1 MRDDRALTTGLIYH
15 PDYAKHSLGPAHP
28 ERPERI
34 TGTIQY
40 LSEVGLLED
49 PDVHLFK
56 PEPATVEEL
65 RLVHTIQYIERIRRL
80 SGRGGMLTLDTPVP
94 PSTYDIARLS
104 AGGAMLAGGV
114 VAEGKVKNS
123 FALIRPPGHHAGR
136 DFGGG
141 FCYFNNIALMV
152 EHLRTRY
159 RMKRFMIID
168 WDVHHGNGTQNIF
181 YSDPTVLYF
190 STHQMPLYPGTGTID
205 EIGEGE
211 GEGYN
216 VNLPLPPGTS
226 GEVYREI
233 VKELIEPL
241 ADEFKPEIIAVSAGQ
256 DAYFADPIANLHFS
270 VDEYFCI
277 TKLVMRIAD
286 RHCSGRLAMALE
298 GGYNLE
304 ALPRIIAG
312 ILVAQSGLNLK
323 IFEPRTTPEQKENQ
337 AIKERIM
344 QVKAALSEYW
354 KAFR

>member
-1 MRDDRALTTGLIYH
+1 M
-15 PDYAKHSLGPAHP
+15 GPAHP

-34 TGTIQY
+34 TRTIDY
-40 LSEVGLLED
+40 LDEVGLLED
-49 PDVHLFK
+49 PGVHLFK

-65 RLVHTIQYIERIRRL
+65 KLVHTARYIERIRSL
-80 SGRGGMLTLDTPVP
+80 SVRGGMLTLDTPVP
-94 PSTYDIARLS
+94 PSTYEVARLS

-141 FCYFNNIALMV
+141 FCYFNNVAVMV
-152 EHLRTRY
+152 EHLRARY
-159 RMKRFMIID
+159 GMKRFMIID
-168 WDVHHGNGTQNIF
+168 WDVHHGNGTQDIF

-211 GEGYN
+211 GRGFN
-216 VNLPLPPGTS
+216 VNLPLSPGTS
-226 GEVYREI
+226 GEVYRQI
-233 VKELIEPL
+233 VNELIEPL

-270 VDEYFCI
+270 ADAYFHM
-277 TKLVMRIAD
+277 TKLVMQIAD

-304 ALPRIIAG
+304 ALPRIIAS
-312 ILVAQSGLNLK
+312 IIVAQSRPNIK
-323 IFEPRTTPEQKENQ
+323 VFEPTPPRQRESQE
-337 AIKERIM
+337 IKERII
-344 QVKAALSEYW
+344 QVKATLSEYW